1 LFLAPVLAKTGVLRT
16 TSGQPLDYMPAATP
30 RSPIAGD
37 RLLSRVA
44 WRLIPFLFLL
54 YVVNY
59 LDRANI
65 SFTKKPMQADL
76 KLSETAY
83 GLAAGIFFLGYAALE
98 VPSNLALRRVG
109 ARRWIARIVFS
120 WGLVAAAMALVR
132 GKTSFALLRAL
143 LGAAE
148 AGFMPGIILYLS
160 NWFPARQRGKA
171 FGLFLTSTA
180 LSGVIGSPLSAQL
193 LKFDGLAG
201 LHGWQW
207 IFLIE
212 GIACMPLAWLTL
224 RCLPDHPADA
234 RWLSPEETA
243 WLDDQLTA
251 EGSAHAAHDRR
262 DFLAALR
269 DGRVWLLSVLY
280 FLLISGLFGFIF
292 WAPSAITD
300 HTGGWL
306 TAIPYCIGAVTM
318 VLIGRHSDKTGER
331 RWHVA
336 GCALLGAAGMAATAL
351 CPNTPL
357 ALVTLSVGAVGIWG
371 CLGPFWAIPT
381 SFLRGDAAAAG
392 IAVINSIGCT
402 AGFFIPS
409 VIGRIKDHTGGYEGL
424 YLVAAAL
431 LAAAFV
437 VQAVAREPVRERE
450 HLSR

>member
-1 LFLAPVLAKTGVLRT
+1 LFIPPGFDKNGFLRT
-16 TSGQPLDYMPAATP
+16 TTGQPLDYLPATATP
-30 RSPIAGD
+30 SPVFGD
-37 RLLSRVA
+37 RLLARVA

-83 GLAAGIFFLGYAALE
+83 GFAAGIFFLGYAALE

-109 ARRWIARIVFS
+109 ARRWIARIVFT
-120 WGLVAAAMALVR
+120 WGLVAAGMALVR
-132 GKTSFALLRAL
+132 GKTSFSLLRAL

-180 LSGVIGSPLSAQL
+180 LSGVIGSPLSAHL
-193 LKFDGLAG
+193 LKLDGVAG

-212 GIACMPLAWLTL
+212 GIACMPLALLTL
-224 RCLPDHPADA
+224 RCLPDHPSDA
-234 RWLSPEETA
+234 SWLSADEAA
-243 WLDDQLTA
+243 WLEGQLAA
-251 EGSAHAAHDRR
+251 EGPAHSAHDRR

-269 DGRVWLLSVLY
+269 DRRVWLLSALY

-306 TAIPYCIGAVTM
+306 TAIPYCVGAVTM
-318 VLIGRHSDKTGER
+318 VLIGRHSDQAAER

-357 ALVTLSVGAVGIWG
+357 ALVTLSLAAVGIWG

-392 IAVINSIGCT
+392 IAIINSIGCT
-402 AGFFIPS
+402 AGFFIPYL
-409 VIGRIKDHTGGYEGL
+409 IGRIKDRTGGYQGL
-424 YLVAAAL
+424 YLVAATL

-437 VQAVAREPVRERE
+437 VQAVGREAVREKANSE
-450 HLSR
+450 

>member
-1 LFLAPVLAKTGVLRT
+1 MDTAKTEPIEYQSVT
-16 TSGQPLDYMPAATP
+16 TTL
-30 RSPIAGD
+30 PITGD
-37 RLLSRVA
+37 RLLARVA

-83 GLAAGIFFLGYAALE
+83 GFAAGIFFLGYAALE

-120 WGLVAAAMALVR
+120 WGLVAAAMALAR
-132 GKTSFALLRAL
+132 GAASFSVLRAL

-148 AGFMPGIILYLS
+148 AGFMQGIILYLS

-180 LSGVIGSPLSAQL
+180 LSGVIGSPLSAYL
-193 LKFDGLAG
+193 LKLDRLAG

-212 GIACMPLAWLTL
+212 GIACMPLALLTL
-224 RCLPDHPADA
+224 HCLPDHPSEAS
-234 RWLSPEETA
+234 WLSAEEAA
-243 WLDDQLTA
+243 WLEGQLAA
-251 EGSAHAAHDRR
+251 EGGTHAAHDRR

-269 DGRVWLLSVLY
+269 DGRVWLLSALY

-292 WAPSAITD
+292 WAPSAISD

-318 VLIGRHSDKTGER
+318 VLIGRHSDHSAER

-357 ALVTLSVGAVGIWG
+357 ALFTLSVAAVGIWG

-402 AGFFIPS
+402 AGFFIPFL
-409 VIGRIKDHTGGYEGL
+409 IGRIKDRTGGYQGL
-424 YLVAAAL
+424 YLVAATL

-437 VQAVAREPVRERE
+437 VQAVAREPIAKRRA
-450 HLSR
+450 SPAADTP

>member
-1 LFLAPVLAKTGVLRT
+1 MDSTLHKRTEYVPATT
-16 TSGQPLDYMPAATP
+16 TS
-30 RSPIAGD
+30 PIVGA
-37 RLLSRVA
+37 RVLSRVA

-65 SFTKKPMQADL
+65 SFAKKPMQADL

-83 GLAAGIFFLGYAALE
+83 GFASGIFFLGYAALE
-98 VPSNLALRRVG
+98 VPSNVMLRRFG

-120 WGLVAAAMALVR
+120 WGLVAAGMALVR
-132 GKTSFALLRAL
+132 GEKSFSVIRAL

-180 LSGVIGSPLSAQL
+180 LSGVIGAPLSAHI
-193 LKFDGLAG
+193 LKLDGLAG
-201 LHGWQW
+201 LRGWQW

-212 GIACMPLAWLTL
+212 GIACMPLALLTL
-224 RCLPDHPADA
+224 RCLPDHPSEA
-234 RWLSPEETA
+234 RWLNVEEAA
-243 WLDDQLTA
+243 WLEGQLAA
-251 EGSAHAAHDRR
+251 EGSHGGLHATHDRR
-262 DFLAALR
+262 DVLAALR
-269 DGRVWLLSVLY
+269 DGRVWLLSALY

-292 WAPSAITD
+292 WAPSVISD
-300 HTGGWL
+300 PTGGWL
-306 TAIPYCIGAVTM
+306 TAIPYCVGAVTM
-318 VLIGRHSDKTGER
+318 VLIGRLSDQTAER

-336 GCALLGAAGMAATAL
+336 GCGLLGAAGMAATAL

-357 ALVTLSVGAVGIWG
+357 AILTLSLAAVGIWG

-381 SFLRGDAAAAG
+381 AFLRGDAAAG
-392 IAVINSIGCT
+392 IAVINSVGCT

-409 VIGRIKDHTGGYEGL
+409 LIGRIKDYTGGYQGL
-424 YLVAAAL
+424 YLVAGTL
-431 LAAAFV
+431 LAAAFL
-437 VQAVAREPVRERE
+437 VQAVAREVPKRRP
-450 HLSR
+450 